1 MRRAESDAITIVLR
15 NSMLCLLCL
24 LMRGVLSAPSAKFG
38 KLDFPFYFAD
48 IFARPIIVAFAVGT
62 LQTDKIWLGHTRLL
76 CSVKLKIKNEKFKLT
91 EKIQKLC
98 SSPRRESNSRLILT
112 MDLFCR

>member
-48 IFARPIIVAFAVGT
+48 IFARPVIVPLAHGA
-62 LQTDKIWLGHTRLL
+62 
-76 CSVKLKIKNEKFKLT
+76 LK
-91 EKIQKLC
+91 
-98 SSPRRESNSRLILT
+98 P
-112 MDLFCR
+112 D